1 MFVLLDE
8 QDRVLIQE
16 VDIVT
21 NKVHYEFVKPAVI
34 DSINTYRTKCAK
46 LKLFFPW
53 YSFEG
58 DYHLM
63 RKRNWI
69 RKLKLNC

>member
-21 NKVHYEFVKPAVI
+21 NKAHYEFVKPAVI
-34 DSINTYRTKCAK
+34 DSINTTV
-46 LKLFFPW
+46 
-53 YSFEG
+53 
-58 DYHLM
+58 
-63 RKRNWI
+63 RNAQ
-69 RKLKLNC
+69 N